1 MRLDLLAAL
10 SGAMIAV
17 QARVNGELSHQLNN
31 GLQAAFV
38 SFGSGLLIILLI
50 TPFSSQI
57 KEGIVNLRAA
67 VKNKEIARWK
77 LLAGALGGSFVA
89 IQTQIVPLIGV
100 AIYSVASIAGQTAMS
115 LIVDRIGL
123 TGGGKK
129 LISPRRV
136 LAAVLTVIAV
146 LVSVWDRIDAN
157 NLSMFAVTA
166 GGIAGAI
173 VGVQRALNGQ
183 INEYSHQSFTTSL
196 LNFITGTS
204 FLMILIAIGLVIGR
218 NELSPLPS
226 NPWWIYTGGVIGV
239 IYIAFTS
246 TIVQHLGVLTFTLFS
261 VGGQLVGSLVIDLV
275 SPTKGVSVSAY
286 LVTGIFMTYAG
297 VIGVIYIAFISTI
310 VQHLGVL
317 TFTLFS
323 VGGQLISSLI
333 IDFVSP
339 TNGVRVSYYLITGI
353 AMTYLGVIAGGVGSS
368 RVKKPQKQ

>member
-10 SGAMIAV
+10 SGAMIAL
-17 QARVNGELSHQLNN
+17 QARANGELSDRLDN
-31 GLQAAFV
+31 GLQAALV
-38 SFGSGLLIILLI
+38 SFGSGLLIIFVI
-50 TPFSSQI
+50 TLFNSKI
-57 KEGIVNLRAA
+57 KEGIKNLRRA
-67 VKNKEIARWK
+67 VANKEIARWK
-77 LLAGALGGSFVA
+77 LFAGALGGSFVA

-136 LAAVLTVIAV
+136 LAAFLTVLAV

-157 NLSMFAVTA
+157 NLSIFAVTA
-166 GGIAGAI
+166 GGVAGAI

-183 INEYSHQSFTTSL
+183 INEHSHQSFTTSL

-204 FLMILIAIGLVIGR
+204 FLLILIIAGILLGK

-226 NPWWIYTGGVIGV
+226 GPWWIYTGGVIGV

-261 VGGQLVGSLVIDLV
+261 VGGQLVGSLIIDLV

-286 LVTGIFMTYAG
+286 LVTGIIMTYAG
-297 VIGVIYIAFISTI
+297 VV
-310 VQHLGVL
+310 
-317 TFTLFS
+317 
-323 VGGQLISSLI
+323 
-333 IDFVSP
+333 
-339 TNGVRVSYYLITGI
+339 
-353 AMTYLGVIAGGVGSS
+353 AGGVGNQ
-368 RVKKPQKQ
+368 RVRK